1 MAERILLVNGDA
13 SSRKLLSNILSE
25 DGYEVIEG
33 LDGQQ
38 ALALARDEM
47 PDLVLMDVELHGLS
61 GRDVCRILKGNEDF
75 ACPPIIL
82 ITPIEDV
89 QVVAKTS
96 ELSADDFLTKPV
108 HPMELQARVR
118 SMLRLK
124 KLQDDLLRSNERLQ
138 AVNERLH
145 ALSSQDSLTGL
156 HNRLSFEQR
165 MRYEF
170 QRTER
175 YGTPLSMLM
184 CDLDHFKRINDKLGH
199 LFGDRVLKAVADCLV
214 DCVRVVDLV
223 ARWGGEELVVTL
235 PECNVANAMMV
246 AERIRKKVEALEVS
260 AEGQKAS
267 ITISI
272 GASQFPDSRVRSVD
286 DMLAL
291 ADKALYLAKSQGRN
305 QVRYIPSVSVP
316 EEK

>member
-1 MAERILLVNGDA
+1 MTKRILLVDGDA
-13 SSRKLLSNILSE
+13 KSRKVLSKILSE
-25 DGYEVIEG
+25 DGYEIVEG
-33 LDGQQ
+33 LSGQK
-38 ALALARDEM
+38 ALALARDEN
-47 PDLVLMDVELHGLS
+47 PDMVLMDVELPGLS
-61 GRDVCRILKGNEDF
+61 GREVCRILKGNEDF

-82 ITPIEDV
+82 ITPKEDV
-89 QVVAKTS
+89 QLVAEKP
-96 ELSADDFLTKPV
+96 ELGADDFLTKPV
-108 HPMELQARVR
+108 HPLELQARVR

-124 KLQDDLLRSNERLQ
+124 KLQDDLIRSNERLQ
-138 AVNERLH
+138 TVNERLH
-145 ALSSQDSLTGL
+145 ALSSLDSLTGL

-184 CDLDHFKRINDKLGH
+184 CDLDHFKRINDTLGH
-199 LFGDRVLKAVADCLV
+199 PFGDRVLKAVADCLV

-223 ARWGGEELVVTL
+223 ARWGGEEMVVTL
-235 PECNVANAMMV
+235 PECNVANAMIV

-260 AEGQKAS
+260 ADGQKAG

-272 GASQFPDSRVRSVD
+272 GASQYPDSRVRSVD
-286 DMLAL
+286 EMLDL

-305 QVRYIPSVSVP
+305 QACYIPPVSDP
-316 EEK
+316 KEK